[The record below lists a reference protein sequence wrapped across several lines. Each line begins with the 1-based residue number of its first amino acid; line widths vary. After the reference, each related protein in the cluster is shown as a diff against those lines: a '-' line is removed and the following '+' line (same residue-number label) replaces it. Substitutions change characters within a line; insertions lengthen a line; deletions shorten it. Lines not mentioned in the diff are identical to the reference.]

1 MRMTYPYHVRFTCDA
16 KTYAEP
22 TLSVYKCMLA
32 DAMLS
37 KAFYFFFVHSFIL
50 SFAALH
56 QRSRVCVFYMC
67 VVFLLVCAPFVLCL
81 VLITIFNGQHTLY
94 ASTTNVHHMHYI
106 FVLFVFEIGWIFVF
120 GEVKRDDLFTSP
132 SYSHLSPHS
141 RIRIDTWFCCAKRFR
156 WISGTFDAFFCCS
169 SFCWRNV
176 CFDERCVKDKPHAYR
191 FRLLPF
197 SGVHHSGVAE
207 QHQKQQS
214 NVDWN
219 SFRQS
224 EHSGI

>member
-16 KTYAEP
+16 KTYAEH

-32 DAMLS
+32 NAMLS
-37 KAFYFFFVHSFIL
+37 KAFYFSSFIL
-50 SFAALH
+50 SFFLSLLCTSDRAC
-56 QRSRVCVFYMC
+56 VCFIHMC

-106 FVLFVFEIGWIFVF
+106 FVLFVFEIGWILVF

-141 RIRIDTWFCCAKRFR
+141 RIRIDT
-156 WISGTFDAFFCCS
+156 
-169 SFCWRNV
+169 
-176 CFDERCVKDKPHAYR
+176 
-191 FRLLPF
+191 
-197 SGVHHSGVAE
+197 
-207 QHQKQQS
+207 
-214 NVDWN
+214 
-219 SFRQS
+219 
-224 EHSGI
+224 